1 MLMSLDELIPQA
13 GAIYVMD
20 RGYLDF
26 ARLYTLSQHLAFFVI
41 RSKINTKFRRIYS
54 RNVDKTTGLKCDQ
67 TIALTG
73 VKTATAYPDK
83 LRRVKFVDNQ
93 NGKRLSF
100 LSNNFTVSA
109 LTIAELYRCRWQV
122 ELFFKWIKQHLRIKT
137 FYGTSENAV
146 KAQIWIAVSVY
157 VLVAIVRKRLMLT
170 HVSLYTILQVLS
182 VTLFEKLP
190 IYQLV
195 TSPGYTYNIREN
207 AMQLKLFDY

>member
-1 MLMSLDELIPQA
+1 MKLHTLLDLRGNIPAFISITEGRVHDVNVLDELIPQA

-26 ARLYTLSQHLAFFVI
+26 ARLYTF
-41 RSKINTKFRRIYS
+41 
-54 RNVDKTTGLKCDQ
+54 
-67 TIALTG
+67 
-73 VKTATAYPDK
+73 
-83 LRRVKFVDNQ
+83 
-93 NGKRLSF
+93 
-100 LSNNFTVSA
+100 
-109 LTIAELYRCRWQV
+109 
-122 ELFFKWIKQHLRIKT
+122 
-137 FYGTSENAV
+137 
-146 KAQIWIAVSVY
+146 Y